1 MKKSRNVKAAD
12 GTDGVDVTNGA
23 DGNDGVNGKDGVNGA
38 DGASFLVGS
47 GAPASTL
54 GKQGDFYL
62 DAASYDIYL
71 KKAAGWEKIGNI
83 AGVKGDT
90 GEDGTSCLSGSGVPA
105 AALGADGDTYFGL

>member
-23 DGNDGVNGKDGVNGA
+23 DGKDGANGA

-71 KKAAGWEKIGNI
+71 KKAAGCEKIGNI